1 MPSWSSRFVRTAL
14 LNLLLGFLLGGI
26 VLAGKGGLPGART
39 VLWLWPAHA
48 ELVMI
53 GWTAQLVIGVAYWIL
68 PRYPV
73 QPERG
78 RVAPVAVAF
87 VLLNAGVWSVVVAV
101 FPGTPAWLAGI
112 GRCAEALA
120 LGLFV
125 IHAWPRVKAFG
136 R

>member
-1 MPSWSSRFVRTAL
+1 MPLWSSRFIRTAL
-14 LNLLLGFLLGGI
+14 GNLLLGFLLGAI
-26 VLAGKGGLPGART
+26 VLAGKGGLPVAGGL
-39 VLWLWPAHA
+39 LWLWPAHA

-78 RVAPVAVAF
+78 HVAPVAVAF

-101 FPGTPAWLAGI
+101 LPGVPAAFAVI